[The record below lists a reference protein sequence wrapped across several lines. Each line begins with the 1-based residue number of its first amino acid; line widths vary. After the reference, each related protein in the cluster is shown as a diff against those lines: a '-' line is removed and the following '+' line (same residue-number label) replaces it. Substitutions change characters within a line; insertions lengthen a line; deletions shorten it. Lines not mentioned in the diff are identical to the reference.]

1 MLEFYHVI
9 LVYDNNITYPIEYDD
24 DNNNNNMTIAEY
36 TAILSFIVRR
46 RSGYAK

>member
-24 DNNNNNMTIAEY
+24 DNNNNNI
-36 TAILSFIVRR
+36 IKPLVKHRR
-46 RSGYAK
+46 V